1 MKKRGIH
8 ILIFALAIG
17 GINSCKK
24 DVETAPVDLG
34 YEYFP
39 DDIGSYI
46 IYEVDSI
53 AYDDAVQL
61 TPDTTRYLLK
71 EYVQSIFNDNSGR
84 PTMRIERYKKMYN
97 PSVPYDLMQW
107 VISDIWTANRTTTTA
122 EKTEENIRYIK
133 LVFPVV
139 KGKEWNGN
147 AFNTLGQKDY
157 EIISI
162 DKAEVINN
170 ISFDSVVTVSQF
182 FMDNA
187 IEYINEEEK
196 FAKHVGLIYKQS
208 ENIYHGAGEDTV
220 GYTFTQKIISYGK

>member
-8 ILIFALAIG
+8 IFIFVLAIG

-24 DVETAPVDLG
+24 DAETAPVDLG

-53 AYDDAVQL
+53 AYDDAVKP
-61 TPDTTRYLLK
+61 PDTTRYLLK
-71 EYVQSIFNDNSGR
+71 ELVESTFIDNSGR
-84 PTMRIERYKKMYN
+84 PTLRIERYKKMYN
-97 PSVPYDLMQW
+97 PLVPYDSISW
-107 VISDIWTANRTTTTA
+107 VLSDIWTANRTTTTA

-147 AFNTLGQKDY
+147 SFNTLGQKDY
-157 EIISI
+157 EMISVDQPETI
-162 DKAEVINN
+162 GG
-170 ISFDSVVTVSQF
+170 ISFDSVITVSQF
-182 FMDNA
+182 QQINF

-196 FAKHVGLIYKQS
+196 FAKHVGLIYKKMDNLYDGGS
-208 ENIYHGAGEDTV
+208 ADTV
-220 GYTFTQKIISYGK
+220 GYTFTQKIISYGN